1 MSAREPNYCCPP
13 PPSQRRRRR
22 ASDHPHISMATTAL
36 DSRYPVERKQVNF
49 TANVHEQHET
59 GDVAEGDNKTGRDT
73 QARRQTQPHGTAP
86 RTTAIRTEAHCHL
99 FGILELLGA
108 WDISYPALAMHTTLL
123 AKDHIF
129 PRVSVGPLIHL
140 GESFCPALIPFS
152 ESNNLCRCAVP

>member
-36 DSRYPVERKQVNF
+36 DSRYPVERRQVNF
-49 TANVHEQHET
+49 TANVHEQYET
-59 GDVAEGDNKTGRDT
+59 GDTAEGRDT
-73 QARRQTQPHGTAP
+73 QARRQTQPHGTSP

-108 WDISYPALAMHTTLL
+108 WDIYYLALAMPTTLL

-129 PRVSVGPLIHL
+129 PRASVGLLIYL
-140 GESFCPALIPFS
+140 WESFSPALIPFS
-152 ESNNLCRCAVP
+152 ESDNLCRCAVP